1 MRPLPSL
8 GWLSFLL
15 IVGSHSFME
24 ALAEEDQGRAVHS
37 SGGFDNTI

>member
-15 IVGSHSFME
+15 IVSNHSLTD
-24 ALAEEDQGRAVHS
+24 ALAEEDQVAQYTHRVEW
-37 SGGFDNTI
+37 